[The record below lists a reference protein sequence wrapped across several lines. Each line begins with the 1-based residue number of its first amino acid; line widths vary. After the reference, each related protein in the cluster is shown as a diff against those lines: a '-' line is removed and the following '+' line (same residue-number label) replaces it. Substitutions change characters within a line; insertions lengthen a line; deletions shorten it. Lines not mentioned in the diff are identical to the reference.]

1 MPSLTL
7 TRGTIRALL
16 TIADTDGIRYPAYA
30 AAHVRTD
37 ARGTIVES
45 TDGHAMIRVRVSP
58 VSAPMTSTI
67 IPRALLE
74 GAAGKGKKTLTD
86 VVQVDIASD
95 GTITLTEP
103 DGTVR
108 TGKAVDGQ
116 YPDTDKVT
124 PLPAITAIEPAQFN
138 PALLARV
145 HAALQLLGAHDDD
158 IQVRQHGAKPT
169 LVTALAVPD
178 ALAVIMPWRQPDAV
192 LPSWATLTETG
203 AAR

>member
-1 MPSLTL
+1 MTSLTL

-16 TIADTDGIRYPAYA
+16 TIAPTVDVRYYMIGV
-30 AAHVRTD
+30 HLRGD
-37 ARGTIVES
+37 ARGIIVES

-58 VSAPMTSTI
+58 VPAPVTSTI

-74 GAAGKGKKTLTD
+74 GAAGKGKKTLLD
-86 VVQVDIASD
+86 AVQVDIASD
-95 GTITLTEP
+95 GAITLTEP

-108 TGKAVDGQ
+108 TGKAIDGT

-124 PLPAITAIEPAQFN
+124 PIPSSTPIEPAQFN
-138 PALLARV
+138 PAILARV
-145 HAALQLLGAHDDD
+145 HAAIQLLGAVEGD
-158 IQVRQHGAKPT
+158 IQVRQHGMKPS
-169 LVTALAVPD
+169 LVTAVTVPD
-178 ALAVIMPWRQPDAV
+178 ALAIIMPWRQGDAA

>member
-16 TIADTDGIRYPAYA
+16 TIAPTTDVRYYMIG
-30 AAHVRTD
+30 AHVRTD
-37 ARGTIVES
+37 ARGTIVEA
-45 TDGHAMIRVRVSP
+45 TDGHAMLRVRVDAAPAP
-58 VSAPMTSTI
+58 VTSTI

-74 GAAGKGKKTLTD
+74 GAAGKGRKTLLD
-86 VVQVDIASD
+86 AVQVDIAAD

-108 TGKAVDGQ
+108 TGKAIDGQ
-116 YPDTDKVT
+116 YPDTDRVT
-124 PLPAITAIEPAQFN
+124 PLPDITPIEPAQFN

-145 HAALQLLGAHDDD
+145 HAALQLMGAGEGDV
-158 IQVRQHGAKPT
+158 QMRQHGMTPS
-169 LVTALAVPD
+169 LVTAAAVPD
-178 ALAVIMPWRQPDAV
+178 ALAILMPWRQSDAA

>member
-1 MPSLTL
+1 MPALTL

-16 TIADTDGIRYPAYA
+16 TIAPTVDVRYYMIGAR
-30 AAHVRTD
+30 VKTD

-58 VSAPMTSTI
+58 VPAPLTSTI

-74 GAAGKGKKTLTD
+74 GAAGKGKRTLLD
-86 VVQVDIASD
+86 AVQVDIASD

-108 TGKAVDGQ
+108 TGKAIDGQ
-116 YPDTDKVT
+116 YPDTDRVIPLTAVT
-124 PLPAITAIEPAQFN
+124 PIEPAQFN
-138 PALLARV
+138 PTLLARV
-145 HAALQLLGAHDDD
+145 HAALQLMGADEGD
-158 IQVRQHGAKPT
+158 IQMRQHGTKPS

-178 ALAVIMPWRQPDAV
+178 AFAVIMPWRQSDAT
-192 LPSWATLTETG
+192 LPSWAALTETG
-203 AAR
+203 GAR

>member
-1 MPSLTL
+1 MTSLTL

-16 TIADTDGIRYPAYA
+16 TIAPTVDVRYYMIG
-30 AAHVRTD
+30 VRVKTD

-45 TDGHAMIRVRVSP
+45 TDGHAMLRVRVDAAP
-58 VSAPMTSTI
+58 APMTSTI
-67 IPRALLE
+67 IPRLLLE
-74 GAAGKGKKTLTD
+74 GAAGKGKKTLLD
-86 VVQVDIASD
+86 AVQVDIALD

-116 YPDTDKVT
+116 YPDTDQVT
-124 PLPAITAIEPAQFN
+124 PLPATTPIEPAQFN

-145 HAALQLLGAHDDD
+145 HAALQLLGAVEGD
-158 IQVRQHGAKPT
+158 IQVRQHGMKPS
-169 LVTALAVPD
+169 LVTAAAVPD
-178 ALAVIMPWRQPDAV
+178 ALAILMPWRQPDAA

>member
-1 MPSLTL
+1 MTSLTL

-16 TIADTDGIRYPAYA
+16 TIAPTVDVRYYMIGAR
-30 AAHVRTD
+30 VKTD

-45 TDGHAMIRVRVSP
+45 TDGHAMLRVRVSP
-58 VSAPMTSTI
+58 VPAPLTSTI

-74 GAAGKGKKTLTD
+74 GAAGKGKRTLLD
-86 VVQVDIASD
+86 AVQVDIALD

-108 TGKAVDGQ
+108 TGKAIDGQ
-116 YPDTDKVT
+116 YPDTDRVT
-124 PLPAITAIEPAQFN
+124 PLPSSTPIEPAQFN
-138 PALLARV
+138 PTLLARV
-145 HAALQLLGAHDDD
+145 HMALQLLGADEVD
-158 IQVRQHGAKPT
+158 IQVRQHGMKPT

-178 ALAVIMPWRQPDAV
+178 ALAVIMPWRQSDAT

-203 AAR
+203 GAR

>member
-16 TIADTDGIRYPAYA
+16 TIAPTTDVRYYMIG
-30 AAHVRTD
+30 AHVRTD
-37 ARGTIVES
+37 ARGTIVEA
-45 TDGHAMIRVRVSP
+45 TDGHAMLRVRVDAAPAP
-58 VSAPMTSTI
+58 VTSTI

-74 GAAGKGKKTLTD
+74 GAAGKGRKTLLD
-86 VVQVDIASD
+86 AVQVDIAAD

-108 TGKAVDGQ
+108 TGKAIDGQ
-116 YPDTDKVT
+116 YPDTDRVT
-124 PLPAITAIEPAQFN
+124 PLPDITPIEPAQFN

-145 HAALQLLGAHDDD
+145 HAALQLMGADEVD
-158 IQVRQHGAKPT
+158 IQMRQHGMKPS
-169 LVTALAVPD
+169 LVTAAAVPD
-178 ALAVIMPWRQPDAV
+178 ALAILMPWRQSDAA

>member
-1 MPSLTL
+1 MPALTL

-16 TIADTDGIRYPAYA
+16 TIAPTTDVRYYLNGAR
-30 AAHVRTD
+30 VKTD
-37 ARGTIVES
+37 ARGTIVEA
-45 TDGHAMIRVRVSP
+45 TDGHAMIRVRVDA
-58 VSAPMTSTI
+58 APAPITSTI

-74 GAAGKGKKTLTD
+74 GAAGKGRKTLLD
-86 VVQVDIASD
+86 VVQVDITSD

-108 TGKAVDGQ
+108 TGKAIDGT

-124 PLPAITAIEPAQFN
+124 PLPDITAIEPAQFN
-138 PALLARV
+138 PTLLARV
-145 HAALQLLGAHDDD
+145 HAALQLLGADERD
-158 IQVRQHGAKPT
+158 IQVRQHGMKPS
-169 LVTALAVPD
+169 LVTAAAVPD
-178 ALAVIMPWRQPDAV
+178 ALAIIMPWRQSDAA

>member
-1 MPSLTL
+1 MTSLTL

-16 TIADTDGIRYPAYA
+16 TIAPTVDVRYYMVGAR
-30 AAHVRTD
+30 VRTD
-37 ARGTIVES
+37 ARGTIIES
-45 TDGHAMIRVRVSP
+45 TDGHAMLRVRVSP
-58 VSAPMTSTI
+58 VPARITSTI

-74 GAAGKGKKTLTD
+74 GAAGKGKRTLLD
-86 VVQVDIASD
+86 VVQVDITSD

-108 TGKAVDGQ
+108 TGKAIDGQ

-124 PLPAITAIEPAQFN
+124 PLPDITAIEPAQFN

-145 HAALQLLGAHDDD
+145 HAALQLMGADEGD
-158 IQVRQHGAKPT
+158 IQMRQHGMKPS
-169 LVTALAVPD
+169 LVTAAAVPD
-178 ALAVIMPWRQPDAV
+178 AFAIIMPWRQPDAT

-203 AAR
+203 GAR

>member
-16 TIADTDGIRYPAYA
+16 TIAPTTDVRYYMIG
-30 AAHVRTD
+30 AHVRTD
-37 ARGTIVES
+37 ARGTIVEA
-45 TDGHAMIRVRVSP
+45 TDGHAMLRVRVDAAPAP
-58 VSAPMTSTI
+58 VTSTI

-74 GAAGKGKKTLTD
+74 GAAGKGRKTLLD
-86 VVQVDIASD
+86 AVQVDIAAD

-108 TGKAVDGQ
+108 TGKAIDGQ
-116 YPDTDKVT
+116 YPDTDRVT
-124 PLPAITAIEPAQFN
+124 PLPDITPIEPAQFN

-145 HAALQLLGAHDDD
+145 HAALQLMGAGEGD
-158 IQVRQHGAKPT
+158 IQMRQHGTKPS
-169 LVTALAVPD
+169 LVTAAAVPD
-178 ALAVIMPWRQPDAV
+178 ALAILMPWRQSDAA

-203 AAR
+203 GAR

>member
-1 MPSLTL
+1 MTSLTL

-16 TIADTDGIRYPAYA
+16 TIAPTVDVRYYMIGAR
-30 AAHVRTD
+30 VKTD

-45 TDGHAMIRVRVSP
+45 TDGHAMLRVRVSP
-58 VSAPMTSTI
+58 VPAPITSTI

-74 GAAGKGKKTLTD
+74 GAAGKGKKTLLD

-108 TGKAVDGQ
+108 TGKAVDGT

-124 PLPAITAIEPAQFN
+124 PIPSSTPIESAQFN
-138 PALLARV
+138 PTLLARV
-145 HAALQLLGAHDDD
+145 HAALQLLGANEGD
-158 IQVRQHGAKPT
+158 IQMRQHGMTPS
-169 LVTALAVPD
+169 LVTAGAVPD
-178 ALAVIMPWRQPDAV
+178 ALAIIMPWRQGDAA

>member
-1 MPSLTL
+1 MTSLTL

-16 TIADTDGIRYPAYA
+16 TIAPTVDVRYYMIGAR
-30 AAHVRTD
+30 VKTD
-37 ARGTIVES
+37 ARGTIVET
-45 TDGHAMIRVRVSP
+45 TDGHAMLRVRVSSVP
-58 VSAPMTSTI
+58 APITSTI

-74 GAAGKGKKTLTD
+74 GAAGKGKRTLLD

-95 GTITLTEP
+95 GTLTLTDP

-116 YPDTDKVT
+116 YPDTDRVT
-124 PLPAITAIEPAQFN
+124 PAPSITPIEPAQFN

-145 HAALQLLGAHDDD
+145 HAALQLLGADEGD
-158 IQVRQHGAKPT
+158 IQMRQHGTKPS
-169 LVTALAVPD
+169 LVTAAAVPD
-178 ALAVIMPWRQPDAV
+178 ALAIIMPWRQGDAA
-192 LPSWATLTETG
+192 LPAWAALTETG

>member
-1 MPSLTL
+1 MTSLTL

-16 TIADTDGIRYPAYA
+16 TIAPTVDVRYYMIG
-30 AAHVRTD
+30 AHVRTD

-45 TDGHAMIRVRVSP
+45 TDGHAMLRVRVSP
-58 VSAPMTSTI
+58 VPAPLTSTI

-74 GAAGKGKKTLTD
+74 GAAGKGKKTLLD
-86 VVQVDIASD
+86 AVQVDIQSD
-95 GTITLTEP
+95 GTLTLIEP

-108 TGKAVDGQ
+108 TGKAIDGT

-138 PALLARV
+138 PTLLARV
-145 HAALQLLGAHDDD
+145 HAALQLLGAVEGD
-158 IQVRQHGAKPT
+158 IQVRQHGMKPN
-169 LVTALAVPD
+169 LVTAVTVPD
-178 ALAVIMPWRQPDAV
+178 ALAIIMPWRQGDAA

-203 AAR
+203 GAR

>member
-1 MPSLTL
+1 MTSLTL

-16 TIADTDGIRYPAYA
+16 TIAPTVDVRYYMIGAR
-30 AAHVRTD
+30 VKTD

-58 VSAPMTSTI
+58 VPAPITSTI

-74 GAAGKGKKTLTD
+74 GAAGKGKKTLLD
-86 VVQVDIASD
+86 AVQVDIQSD

-108 TGKAVDGQ
+108 TGKAIDGTF
-116 YPDTDKVT
+116 PDTDRVT
-124 PLPAITAIEPAQFN
+124 PLPAVTPIEPAQFN
-138 PALLARV
+138 PTLLARV
-145 HAALQLLGAHDDD
+145 HTALQLLGADEVD
-158 IQVRQHGAKPT
+158 IQVRQHGMKPT

-178 ALAVIMPWRQPDAV
+178 ALAVIMPWRQSDAT
-192 LPSWATLTETG
+192 LPSWAALTETG
-203 AAR
+203 GAR

>member
-1 MPSLTL
+1 MTSLTL

-16 TIADTDGIRYPAYA
+16 TIAPTTDVRYYMVG
-30 AAHVRTD
+30 AHVRTD
-37 ARGTIVES
+37 ARGMIVES
-45 TDGHAMIRVRVSP
+45 TDGHAMLRVRVSP
-58 VSAPMTSTI
+58 VPAPITSTI

-74 GAAGKGKKTLTD
+74 GAAGKGKRTLLD
-86 VVQVDIASD
+86 AVQVDIQSD

-108 TGKAVDGQ
+108 TGKAIEGT
-116 YPDTDKVT
+116 YPDTDQVT
-124 PLPAITAIEPAQFN
+124 PLPATTPIEPAQFN

-145 HAALQLLGAHDDD
+145 HAALQLMGADEGD
-158 IQVRQHGAKPT
+158 IQMRQHGMT
-169 LVTALAVPD
+169 QSLVTAAAVPD
-178 ALAVIMPWRQPDAV
+178 ALAVIMPWRQGDAA

>member
-1 MPSLTL
+1 MTSLTL

-16 TIADTDGIRYPAYA
+16 TIAPTVDVRYYMIGAR
-30 AAHVRTD
+30 VKTD

-45 TDGHAMIRVRVSP
+45 TDGHAMLRVRVSP
-58 VSAPMTSTI
+58 VPAPLTSTI

-74 GAAGKGKKTLTD
+74 GAAGKGKRTLLD
-86 VVQVDIASD
+86 AVQVDIALD

-108 TGKAVDGQ
+108 TGKAIDGQ
-116 YPDTDKVT
+116 YPDTDRVT
-124 PLPAITAIEPAQFN
+124 PLPSSTPIEPAQFN
-138 PALLARV
+138 PTLLARV
-145 HAALQLLGAHDDD
+145 HTALQLLGADEVD
-158 IQVRQHGAKPT
+158 IQVRQHGMKPT

-178 ALAVIMPWRQPDAV
+178 ALAVIMPWRQSDAT

-203 AAR
+203 GAR

>member
-1 MPSLTL
+1 MTSLTL

-16 TIADTDGIRYPAYA
+16 TIAPTVDVRYYMIG
-30 AAHVRTD
+30 AHVRTD
-37 ARGTIVES
+37 ARGTIVEA
-45 TDGHAMIRVRVSP
+45 TDGHAMLRVRVSP
-58 VSAPMTSTI
+58 VPAPVTSTI

-74 GAAGKGKKTLTD
+74 GAAGKGKKTLLD
-86 VVQVDIASD
+86 AVQVDIQSD

-108 TGKAVDGQ
+108 TGKAIDGQ
-116 YPDTDKVT
+116 YPNTDQVT

-145 HAALQLLGAHDDD
+145 HAALQLLGADEGD
-158 IQVRQHGAKPT
+158 IQVRQHGMTPS
-169 LVTALAVPD
+169 LVTAAFVPD
-178 ALAVIMPWRQPDAV
+178 ALAIIMPWRQGDAT

>member
-16 TIADTDGIRYPAYA
+16 TIAPTADVRYYMIG
-30 AAHVRTD
+30 AHVRTD
-37 ARGTIVES
+37 ARGVIVEA
-45 TDGHAMIRVRVSP
+45 TDGHAMLRVRVDA
-58 VSAPMTSTI
+58 APAPLTSTI

-74 GAAGKGKKTLTD
+74 GAAGKGRKTLTD
-86 VVQVDIASD
+86 AVQVDIQSD

-103 DGTVR
+103 DGTLR
-108 TGKAVDGQ
+108 TGKAIDGQ
-116 YPDTDKVT
+116 YPDTDRVT
-124 PLPAITAIEPAQFN
+124 PIPSSTPIAPAQFN

-145 HAALQLLGAHDDD
+145 HAALQLLGADEGD
-158 IQVRQHGAKPT
+158 IQMRQHGAKPT
-169 LVTALAVPD
+169 LVTAAFVPD
-178 ALAVIMPWRQPDAV
+178 ALAVIMPWRQSDAA

>member
-1 MPSLTL
+1 MTSLTL

-16 TIADTDGIRYPAYA
+16 TIAPTVDVRYYMIGAR
-30 AAHVRTD
+30 VKTD

-45 TDGHAMIRVRVSP
+45 TDGHAMLRVRVSP
-58 VSAPMTSTI
+58 VPAPLTSTI

-74 GAAGKGKKTLTD
+74 GAAGKGKRTLLD
-86 VVQVDIASD
+86 AVQVDIALD

-108 TGKAVDGQ
+108 TGKAIDGQ
-116 YPDTDKVT
+116 YPDTDRVT
-124 PLPAITAIEPAQFN
+124 PLPSSTPIEPAQFN
-138 PALLARV
+138 PTLLARV
-145 HAALQLLGAHDDD
+145 HTALQLLGADEGD

-169 LVTALAVPD
+169 LVTAVTVPD
-178 ALAVIMPWRQPDAV
+178 ALAILMPWRQPDAT

-203 AAR
+203 GAR

>member
-16 TIADTDGIRYPAYA
+16 AIAPTTDVRYYLNGAR
-30 AAHVRTD
+30 VKTD
-37 ARGTIVES
+37 ARGTIVEA
-45 TDGHAMIRVRVSP
+45 TDGHAMLRVRVDAAP
-58 VSAPMTSTI
+58 APMTSTI

-74 GAAGKGKKTLTD
+74 GAAGKGRKTLLD
-86 VVQVDIASD
+86 AVQVDITSD

-108 TGKAVDGQ
+108 TGKAIDGQ

-124 PLPAITAIEPAQFN
+124 PLPDITPIEPAQFN
-138 PALLARV
+138 PALLSRV
-145 HAALQLLGAHDDD
+145 HAALQLMGADEGD
-158 IQVRQHGAKPT
+158 IQMRQHGMTPS
-169 LVTALAVPD
+169 LVTAAFVPD
-178 ALAVIMPWRQPDAV
+178 ALAIIMPWRQPDAA

-203 AAR
+203 GAR